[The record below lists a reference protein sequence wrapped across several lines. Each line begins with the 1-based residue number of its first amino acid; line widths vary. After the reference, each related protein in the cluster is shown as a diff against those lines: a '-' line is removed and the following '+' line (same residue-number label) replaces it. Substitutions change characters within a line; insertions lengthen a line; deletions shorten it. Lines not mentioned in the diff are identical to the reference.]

1 VAGSRAFEGG
11 IADGSRASNPIAN
24 ASLAFTVAEWTQL
37 PPATGLELAFA
48 GRSNAGK
55 SSAINALARRRG
67 LAFVARR
74 PGKTQT
80 IQFYRVVDDRY
91 LVDLP
96 GYGYARVSAAVQAQW
111 GRLLESYL
119 RKRSSLVGL
128 MLIMDIRHP
137 LTPLDQ
143 RLLDW
148 IGPRDL
154 PVHIL
159 LNKADKLTR
168 ARANATLAAVERQLQ
183 SIACKCSVQIFS
195 SVRPEGVGKAVEVI
209 RRWLR
214 LDPQDQR
221 EDRQNKNPRLK
232 GSKAGGEM
240 P

>member
-1 VAGSRAFEGG
+1 MPENVHRAIAGLRAVDGGGADRSR
-11 IADGSRASNPIAN
+11 GSDPLRN
-24 ASLAFTVAEWTQL
+24 ASLAFSVAECSQL

-55 SSAINALARRRG
+55 SSAINALANRRS

-80 IQFYRVVDDRY
+80 IQFYRIINDRY

-96 GYGYARVSAAVQAQW
+96 GYGYAKVSATVRAKW

-119 RKRSSLVGL
+119 RKRTSLVGL

-143 RLLDW
+143 QLLDW
-148 IGPRDL
+148 IGPRGL
-154 PVHIL
+154 PVHVL

-168 ARANATLAAVERQLQ
+168 AHASGALRAAEQRLR
-183 SIACKCSVQIFS
+183 SMGCDCSVQLFS
-195 SVRPEGVGKAVEVI
+195 SVRREGVDEAVEVI
-209 RRWLR
+209 RRWLC
-214 LDPQDQR
+214 L
-221 EDRQNKNPRLK
+221 ESADRTQPEIPAK
-232 GSKAGGEM
+232 
-240 P
+240 

>member
-1 VAGSRAFEGG
+1 MPEKVHSAPVAGLRAVDGG
-11 IADGSRASNPIAN
+11 ISDGSRPSYPITN
-24 ASLAFTVAEWTQL
+24 ASLAFTVAEWGQL

-55 SSAINALARRRG
+55 SSAINALTNRRG

-74 PGKTQT
+74 PGKTRT
-80 IQFYRVVDDRY
+80 VQFYRVVDDRY

-96 GYGYARVSAAVQAQW
+96 GYGYARVSTAVRAQW

-168 ARANATLAAVERQLQ
+168 AHASATLREIEIRLRSVP
-183 SIACKCSVQIFS
+183 CNCSVQIFS
-195 SVRPEGVGKAVEVI
+195 SVRPQGVGEAAAVI

-214 LDPQDQR
+214 LDPPDQR
-221 EDRQNKNPRLK
+221 EKPAK
-232 GSKAGGEM
+232 
-240 P
+240 